1 MQLHIERLE
10 IELSLLSITVNMVIT
25 VLCQVV
31 ELLGVLIH
39 RTVPLTQLQELNKLA
54 AHSAH

>member
-1 MQLHIERLE
+1 MQLNIERLE